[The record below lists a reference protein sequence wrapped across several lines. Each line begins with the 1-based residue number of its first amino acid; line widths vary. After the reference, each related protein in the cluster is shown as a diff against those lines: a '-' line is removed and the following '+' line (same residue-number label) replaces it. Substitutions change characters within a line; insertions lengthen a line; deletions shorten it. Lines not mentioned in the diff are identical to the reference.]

1 MGSGFDWCVNV
12 RRSVRASG
20 GMWGYKRGYIS
31 AIWGYMPQIGGI
43 FTPSPSP
50 YAITRRCERREQI
63 GLGLGRSGL
72 LTRPPHACPW
82 RLRQVKRSSCQPL
95 AAPFRKRQKEIFG
108 LSENARLINRS
119 RAGKVWTFDPPPGWC
134 AAAGGISQ
142 QNAPAGGWRC
152 RLHLTPLGKPVK
164 QPGTAQ
170 RMTRTSSG
178 QEGPNMGGCPGAFHH
193 STRLSLSTVHR
204 SPYTLFPLHKLA
216 KSRAVN
222 DP

>member
-1 MGSGFDWCVNV
+1 MESGFDWCVNV

-43 FTPSPSP
+43 FTPSP

-178 QEGPNMGGCPGAFHH
+178 QEGPNTGGCPGAFHH

>member
-1 MGSGFDWCVNV
+1 MESGFDWCVNV

-31 AIWGYMPQIGGI
+31 AIWGYMPQIGGA
-43 FTPSPSP
+43 FQPLPLCH
-50 YAITRRCERREQI
+50 YAALRAKGTD
-63 GLGLGRSGL
+63 RSRAGKVW
-72 LTRPPHACPW
+72 TFDPPPHACPW

-152 RLHLTPLGKPVK
+152 RLHLTPLGQPVK
-164 QPGTAQ
+164 QPGAAQ

-178 QEGPNMGGCPGAFHH
+178 QEGPNMGGVPRG
-193 STRLSLSTVHR
+193 V
-204 SPYTLFPLHKLA
+204 SP
-216 KSRAVN
+216 
-222 DP
+222 